1 MEKIFNN
8 RKFMNRESYRGLSE
22 IEAKNLL
29 SKYGPNAIIR
39 THKNS
44 PLKILLNQFASPLI
58 LILLGASLIS
68 FLINYLQNITDV
80 QEYVDTILILIIV
93 FMSAIAGF
101 VQDYKAAKAVEA
113 LQKLA
118 VPKAVVIRDHIQKV
132 IDSTLIVPGDI
143 VVLNSGDMIPADG
156 KILEASH
163 LQINES
169 SLTGESEAVAKSVG
183 DKVYMNT
190 FVNTGKAFVQV
201 EKTGMQT
208 KIGKIATGLQQEDTA
223 DFFKKEIAEV
233 SRKLMYISLVII
245 VITFIVGYFKYDV
258 FTSLM
263 LAITLAVAA
272 IPEGLPAVVTL
283 TLAIVSK
290 KMMKQNALLR
300 KLSVAEVLGSV
311 NVICTDK
318 TGTLTQNKMTVTR
331 FYCNETDF
339 SFKEPLSN
347 VNNTM
352 KLLFKIGAV
361 CNDTKIVTDEKGNQK
376 ILGEQ
381 SEIALR
387 KSAEQFGIIKEYLLD
402 TSVDIIDEIP
412 FSSERKRMSVIIK
425 EQNIE
430 YVYTKGAPEII
441 LSLCNRIEINGQIL
455 PLNEN
460 VKNNILAQNQLY
472 ASKALRVMAFA
483 YKELSDK
490 KENPEEN
497 LVFVGL
503 QAMIDPPRDEVKPA
517 IQKATKAGITTIM
530 ITGDN
535 PVTAQAIAN
544 EISLQSTG
552 VITGP
557 ELDKLN
563 DKLLFNKIE
572 SGIHIFARTT
582 PFHKERILSLMQ
594 EHGNIVAMTGDG
606 VNDALA
612 IHKANVGIA
621 MGIRGTEVTKQAAD
635 IILLDD
641 NYATIINA
649 IREGRTVFINIRKF
663 IDYLLTCNI
672 AEVLLVLLLTFFV
685 NLSEPVLLP
694 IHLLW
699 LNLLTDGLVA
709 LALGTDPPLKNIMD
723 IPPRKTNTPLIDKKL
738 FWKIGSIGIK
748 KTVIIIG
755 AFLVTFP
762 FGVEIARSVLV
773 TSIVFFEFVRIAA
786 IRYEYKEPF
795 NVNPMLTAALVVS
808 VLLQLLILYTPVNNF
823 FHLVPLN
830 MYSWGILFVGTITG
844 YWLAIIIT
852 KIINRKFGSSYWE

>member
-1 MEKIFNN
+1 LYK
-8 RKFMNRESYRGLSE
+8 
-22 IEAKNLL
+22 
-29 SKYGPNAIIR
+29 SKKP
-39 THKNS
+39 
-44 PLKILLNQFASPLI
+44 
-58 LILLGASLIS
+58 
-68 FLINYLQNITDV
+68 
-80 QEYVDTILILIIV
+80 
-93 FMSAIAGF
+93 AIA
-101 VQDYKAAKAVEA
+101 
-113 LQKLA
+113 
-118 VPKAVVIRDHIQKV
+118 
-132 IDSTLIVPGDI
+132 DI
-143 VVLNSGDMIPADG
+143 
-156 KILEASH
+156 
-163 LQINES
+163 
-169 SLTGESEAVAKSVG
+169 
-183 DKVYMNT
+183 
-190 FVNTGKAFVQV
+190 
-201 EKTGMQT
+201 

-387 KSAEQFGIIKEYLLD
+387 KSAEQFGIIKEDLLD

-503 QAMIDPPRDEVKPA
+503 QAMIDPPRDEVKSA

-723 IPPRKTNTPLIDKKL
+723 IPPRKANTPVIDKKL
-738 FWKIGSIGIK
+738 FWMIGSIGIK

-830 MYSWGILFVGTITG
+830 MYSWGILFSGTITG

>member
-1 MEKIFNN
+1 MKKEAYK
-8 RKFMNRESYRGLSE
+8 GLSE
-22 IEAKNLL
+22 IEAKSLL

-39 THKNS
+39 KHKNS
-44 PLKILLNQFASPLI
+44 ALKILLNQFTSPLI
-58 LILLGASLIS
+58 IILLGASIVS
-68 FLINYLQNITDV
+68 FLVNYLQHISDF
-80 QEYVDTILILIIV
+80 QEYIDTILILVIV
-93 FMSAIAGF
+93 FLSALAGF
-101 VQDYKAAKAVEA
+101 AQDYKAAKAVEA
-113 LQKLA
+113 LQKMA
-118 VPKAVVIRDHIQKV
+118 VPRAVVIRDHIQKV

-143 VVLNSGDMIPADG
+143 VVLNSGDIIPADG
-156 KILEASH
+156 KILEATH
-163 LQINES
+163 LQVNES
-169 SLTGESEAVAKSVG
+169 SLTGESEAVGKTAG
-183 DKVYMNT
+183 DEVYMNT
-190 FVNTGKAFVQV
+190 FVNNGKALMQV
-201 EKTGMQT
+201 EKTGMRT
-208 KIGKIATGLQQEDTA
+208 KMGKIAAGLQQDETP
-223 DFFKKEIAEV
+223 DFFKQEIAEV

-245 VITFIVGYFKYDV
+245 VITFVVGYFKYDL

-283 TLAIVSK
+283 TLAIASK

-318 TGTLTQNKMTVTR
+318 TGTLTQNKMSVTR
-331 FYCNETDF
+331 FYCNNIDT
-339 SFKEPLSN
+339 SMKEVSG
-347 VNNTM
+347 
-352 KLLFKIGAV
+352 KLDKTTEMLFKIGAV
-361 CNDTKIVTDEKGNQK
+361 CNDTKIGTDENGNQK

-387 KSAEQFGIIKEYLLD
+387 KSAEQFGIIKEDLLD
-402 TSVDIIDEIP
+402 TSIDIIDEIP
-412 FSSERKRMSVIIK
+412 FSSERKRMSVIVK
-425 EQNIE
+425 ENNTQ
-430 YVYTKGAPEII
+430 YVYTKGAPEVI
-441 LSLCNRIEINGQIL
+441 LDLCSFVEVNGEISPLDDALKIQIL
-455 PLNEN
+455 E
-460 VKNNILAQNQLY
+460 QNKKY
-472 ASKALRVMAFA
+472 ASNALRVMGFA
-483 YKELSDK
+483 YKELKNKDEK
-490 KENPEEN
+490 PEEN

-503 QAMIDPPRDEVKPA
+503 QAMIDPPREEVKPA
-517 IQKATKAGITTIM
+517 IEKAHRAGIQTIM

-544 EISLQSTG
+544 EISLHSTG

-572 SGIHIFARTT
+572 SGIRIFARTT

-594 EHGNIVAMTGDG
+594 DHGNIVAMTGDG

-635 IILLDD
+635 MILLDD

-709 LALGTDPPLKNIMD
+709 LALGTDPPLKDIMNL
-723 IPPRKTNTPLIDKKL
+723 PPRKIDNPLINNKL
-738 FWKIGSIGIK
+738 VYKIFLLGSLMSIVLFGTLLLTLQFGLHQVRAI
-748 KTVIIIG
+748 
-755 AFLVTFP
+755 LVTM
-762 FGVEIARSVLV
+762 VILY
-773 TSIVFFEFVRIAA
+773 EFVRITV
-786 IRYEYKEPF
+786 IKYEYKESIFSNKYLVQALLVSFVMQLIVIYAKPISDIF
-795 NVNPMLTAALVVS
+795 SFETLTLYS
-808 VLLQLLILYTPVNNF
+808 WFYIIGGTLIGLIFSLLISKQIVKKYPEI
-823 FHLVPLN
+823 
-830 MYSWGILFVGTITG
+830 Y
-844 YWLAIIIT
+844 
-852 KIINRKFGSSYWE
+852 